1 MLLCFLWNKQQLELV
16 KQLKRWTDIHSIMFS
31 GDTVHYLLPLKCHL
45 KQSSLPWL
53 QVLTNSSPL
62 TSGGVRD
69 PSCHQLD
76 AEHPIC
82 SGCQPPRWRAGGH
95 LPIRHDTGLGASWA
109 HAHRWWELLPL
120 VGGSVRQHQSG
131 DCSFHALKLQN
142 ALKKVSEQC
151 TFTRNI
157 KQVMSN
163 HDRRPCHNKDFLRYN
178 NIINGADWHN
188 VPGSKNEC
196 F

>member
-1 MLLCFLWNKQQLELV
+1 MSPKTE
-16 KQLKRWTDIHSIMFS
+16 
-31 GDTVHYLLPLKCHL
+31 
-45 KQSSLPWL
+45 SSWPWL
-53 QVLTNSSPL
+53 HVLTNSPPL

-76 AEHPIC
+76 AEHPVC

-142 ALKKVSEQC
+142 TLKEVSEQC
-151 TFTRNI
+151 TFTRNT